1 MAYFDISRN
10 ENCICG
16 SGKKFK
22 KCCMATLEMLA
33 RRFNNTGRWFWLEPK
48 LSLFIAMT
56 CGLPCREGE
65 YVPSVAEMEEALDY
79 ISETV
84 YVDEGKDEQIA
95 GIDDFLGILEDL
107 LRKEEKFK
115 TMLLPEEFMDK
126 FADLVNKKFDN
137 HKEKPSSDKI
147 IEIIEKV
154 SEDILSQ
161 YVDEERSAEL
171 CILISHALRFRQYI
185 KKERAA
191 LVFAIFT
198 CLIDSG
204 VNPVWDQILR
214 ATIALEIEKGED
226 ESSETFPDPSWP
238 IVKAFVPD
246 NEIMKICGVGSAG
259 FLRQQPDE
267 LLSITFFIMNPLEG
281 GISGVFTKNDLDLKE
296 LDKLMNILQKD
307 LPPWHE
313 GSSEKAALCI
323 WGFYSLFHD
332 MKNISEDWLDELKL
346 YLSLVPT
353 PKGNQRKWKT
363 EITASG
369 GYILPDFIDFIKK
382 RYIPPDI
389 PEGKEIMTYTTVTYA
404 IWEPDKIADILADCE
419 PEFSV
424 ESNRENKEW
433 QFSWTREYPVGHD
446 SSEAKLGGRQVL
458 ASGSIS
464 KDKLV
469 IEGATLTMTA
479 HACQRLRELTGNDLT
494 FIGVKW
500 LDPLELIWNRN
511 QKRRIKKE
519 NQSNRGER

>member
-33 RRFNNTGRWFWLEPK
+33 RRFNNNGRWYWLEPK
-48 LSLFIAMT
+48 LSLFIAMA
-56 CGLPCREGE
+56 CGLPYREGE

-84 YVDEGKDEQIA
+84 YVDEGKDEQIDN
-95 GIDDFLGILEDL
+95 IYDLLGIFEGL
-107 LRKEEKFK
+107 LRQEEKFK
-115 TMLLPEEFMDK
+115 MMLLPEEVMDK

-147 IEIIEKV
+147 IEVIEDV
-154 SEDILSQ
+154 SEDILAQ

-171 CILISHALRFRQYI
+171 YVMISHALRFRQYT
-185 KKERAA
+185 KEERAA

-204 VNPVWDQILR
+204 INPVWDQIFR
-214 ATIALEIEKGED
+214 ASIALELEKGGD
-226 ESSETFPDPSWP
+226 ESIEDFPDPSWP

-246 NEIMKICGVGSAG
+246 REIMRICGIGSAG
-259 FLRQQPDE
+259 FVRQQPDG

-281 GISGVFTKNDLDLKE
+281 GISEIFTKNNLNVKE
-296 LDKLMNILQKD
+296 LDELMNMFQRN

-313 GSSEKAALCI
+313 GSSEIASLCI
-323 WGFYSLFHD
+323 WGFYYLFHD
-332 MKNISEDWLDELKL
+332 MKNVSEDWLDEMKL
-346 YLSLVPT
+346 YLSLVPA
-353 PKGNQRKWKT
+353 PKGNRQKWKT

-369 GYILPDFIDFIKK
+369 GYILPDFIDFIKN
-382 RYIPPDI
+382 RDIPPDI

-404 IWEPDKIADILADCE
+404 VWEPDKIAEVLMSCE

-424 ESNRENKEW
+424 ETSKQNKKW
-433 QFSWTREYPVGHD
+433 QFSWTREYPIGHD
-446 SSEAKLGGRQVL
+446 SPAAKLGGRQVL
-458 ASGSIS
+458 VNGSIS

-469 IEGATLTMTA
+469 IEGTTLSMTA
-479 HACQRLRELTGNDLT
+479 HACQRLLELAGNNLT

-500 LDPLELIWNRN
+500 LDPLELFMNN
-511 QKRRIKKE
+511 QKRRIKKGK
-519 NQSNRGER
+519 SK